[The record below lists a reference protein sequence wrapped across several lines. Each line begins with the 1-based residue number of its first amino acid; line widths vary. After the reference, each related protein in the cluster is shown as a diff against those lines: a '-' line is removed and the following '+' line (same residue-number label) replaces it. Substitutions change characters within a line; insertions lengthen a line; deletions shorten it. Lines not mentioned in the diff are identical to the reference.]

1 MWGGVWSRD
10 VTQKDVIFALTW
22 SVSTLATNNGS
33 VIHLRAFLG
42 LE

>member
-10 VTQKDVIFALTW
+10 VTQKDVIFALTC
-22 SVSTLATNNGS
+22 SVPTLATNNES
-33 VIHLRAFLG
+33 VVHLSAFLG